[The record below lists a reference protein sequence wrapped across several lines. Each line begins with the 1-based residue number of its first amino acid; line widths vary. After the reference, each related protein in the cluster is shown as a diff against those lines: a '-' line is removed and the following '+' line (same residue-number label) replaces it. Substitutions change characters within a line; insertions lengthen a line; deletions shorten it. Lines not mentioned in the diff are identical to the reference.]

1 VRTNWGPIRFLAD
14 RLTDALVPPRAARL
28 FGVQSDR
35 IAGIARRIDG
45 GRDRL

>member
-1 VRTNWGPIRFLAD
+1 VRANWSPIRFPGGRSA
-14 RLTDALVPPRAARL
+14 DALVPRRAAGL